1 MGGWLAYGFLPGT
14 VSEASTV
21 GPARPGCKSTTSGTG
36 TPVARLPRGQRL
48 RAPQRPNTCW
58 CPSNGSLS
66 LTHLQCPS
74 TERILARKSVRGCRR
89 GGRAAKATQHERM
102 KIAVVG
108 SGLAGLHVAWLL
120 SCPEHFPPGH
130 PLAATGAEVH
140 LFERAPAI
148 GFDAHSVDVCG
159 GRGRVDVPMRGFYVS
174 YYPRLATLY
183 RTAGVQ
189 YARRYG
195 GNPTSWDAVPRA
207 PSLTN
212 HVQRVA
218 LGRRRAPGTTHW
230 RFSAATRHG
239 HSAERRPSLRTTCTP
254 GSVRPSTICVA
265 AVRWR
270 AHPTAG

>member
-1 MGGWLAYGFLPGT
+1 MPLERR
-14 VSEASTV
+14 SESAPPSV
-21 GPARPGCKSTTSGTG
+21 DFWREN
-36 TPVARLPRGQRL
+36 RL
-48 RAPQRPNTCW
+48 R
-58 CPSNGSLS
+58 
-66 LTHLQCPS
+66 
-74 TERILARKSVRGCRR
+74 SVGWS
-89 GGRAAKATQHERM
+89 AAAAATRTNRM
-102 KIAVVG
+102 KVAVVG

-195 GNPTSWDAVPRA
+195 G
-207 PSLTN
+207 
-212 HVQRVA
+212 
-218 LGRRRAPGTTHW
+218 
-230 RFSAATRHG
+230 
-239 HSAERRPSLRTTCTP
+239 RPSPRGRSST
-254 GSVRPSTICVA
+254 RPEPA
-265 AVRWR
+265 
-270 AHPTAG
+270 